1 VLGYASGM
9 ARKSNLAPLLLS
21 PDQRRQR
28 ESLSNSRVA
37 PAREVERTRILLQ
50 FAEGKPYSHPSCGE
64 SESGDHLPLSAQGFG
79 DGDGSWSER
88 PLSPAQKPV
97 IDSAAKAWVVHLACT
112 KPKDLRIYSDTE
124 VPSNAQAVQRP
135 TGWLPAGQLS
145 GSK

>member
-1 VLGYASGM
+1 MEAGLKDLY
-9 ARKSNLAPLLLS
+9 
-21 PDQRRQR
+21 
-28 ESLSNSRVA
+28 
-37 PAREVERTRILLQ
+37 
-50 FAEGKPYSHPSCGE
+50 H
-64 SESGDHLPLSAQGFG
+64 
-79 DGDGSWSER
+79 R
-88 PLSPAQKPV
+88 PKEPV